1 MKILKISKGGNHQ
14 KPKVHPQKQKPKPL
28 LYAVRI
34 MVLAFFGKQDPITWL
49 LLPFHL
55 SAIQSILIPRI
66 CKKKKTNQ
74 IKKSH
79 KQFWNLTHKKT
90 EREKGREMWWKQKEE
105 KKKRRKEEKGLR
117 KKMGKKDLSAQIW
130 SIRVVHDFLQS
141 HHCPLTRSLS
151 PSTDFF
157 FIYQYKRER
166 KRERK
171 RKP

>member
-66 CKKKKTNQ
+66 CKKKKKQ
-74 IKKSH
+74 IKSRNH
-79 KQFWNLTHKKT
+79 INNSET
-90 EREKGREMWWKQKEE
+90 
-105 KKKRRKEEKGLR
+105 
-117 KKMGKKDLSAQIW
+117 
-130 SIRVVHDFLQS
+130 
-141 HHCPLTRSLS
+141 
-151 PSTDFF
+151 
-157 FIYQYKRER
+157 
-166 KRERK
+166 
-171 RKP
+171 